1 MRLQTTLS
9 KSRGSERG
17 AALVTAILLSLLLL
31 AAGGT
36 LILTATMTG
45 ITARDSTAEMQAYY
59 AAEAGV
65 AQTLQVIRGN
75 VESNPAGTRA
85 TFHNILCTP
94 TLWTATSSN
103 VVNVSTDGVSRFQV
117 TDIMD
122 PDNYL
127 VKALKCADATYKPD
141 RLRIRVKGLGVRD
154 SMKNME
160 VVVDR
165 YTLDYPVDSVI
176 TGRNQ
181 SGSSMS
187 FILGDS
193 TVTTI
198 SGQDIDSGKTIAAVA
213 VDNADYQSVNN
224 VIDGCDPDGSNCGNG
239 PNVTPEDPTVLESDN
254 TPSFLETV
262 AKTREFLY
270 GSEGMEQVARNEGR
284 YFTSGPAAIA
294 SAEGLGANSPD
305 GVFTFVDGDLI
316 IGPGEPSG
324 QGLLIVTGNLTLKG
338 DFQWNGIILVLG
350 QGNVIR
356 EGGGH
361 GDIFGALFIAKFN
374 KTGADTDLFQS
385 PTVNTNGGGSSNIQ
399 YSSTYVDMAKAVGG
413 HAVKGVREY

>member
-9 KSRGSERG
+9 ESRGSERG

-65 AQTLQVIRGN
+65 ARTLQVIRGN

-94 TLWTATSSN
+94 TLWTATSGN

-141 RLRIRVKGLGVRD
+141 RLRIRVKGFGVRD

-181 SGSSMS
+181 SGSSIS

-193 TVTTI
+193 NVTQI

-239 PNVTPEDPTVLESDN
+239 PNVTPEDPTVLGSNN

-270 GSEGMEQVARNEGR
+270 GAEGMEQVARNEGR

-294 SAEGLGANSPD
+294 SAESLGANRPD

-316 IGPGEPSG
+316 IGPGDPSG

-399 YSSTYVDMAKAVGG
+399 YSSNYVDMAKAVGG

>member
-1 MRLQTTLS
+1 MRLQITLS
-9 KSRGSERG
+9 ESRGSERG

-141 RLRIRVKGLGVRD
+141 RLRIRVKGFGVRD

-181 SGSSMS
+181 SGSSIS

-270 GSEGMEQVARNEGR
+270 GPEGMEQVARNEGR

>member
-1 MRLQTTLS
+1 MRLQITLS
-9 KSRGSERG
+9 ESRGSERG

-141 RLRIRVKGLGVRD
+141 RLRIRVKGFGVRD

>member
-1 MRLQTTLS
+1 MRLQITLS
-9 KSRGSERG
+9 ESRGSERG

-141 RLRIRVKGLGVRD
+141 RLRIRVKGFGVRD

-160 VVVDR
+160 VIVDR

-181 SGSSMS
+181 SGSSIS

>member
-9 KSRGSERG
+9 ESRGSERG

-94 TLWTATSSN
+94 TLWTATSGN

-117 TDIMD
+117 TDVMD

-127 VKALKCADATYKPD
+127 VKVVKCADATYQPD
-141 RLRIRVKGLGVRD
+141 RLRIRVKGFGVRD

-181 SGSSMS
+181 SGSSIS

-239 PNVTPEDPTVLESDN
+239 PNVTPDDPTVLASGN

-262 AKTREFLY
+262 AKTRAFLY
-270 GSEGMEQVARNEGR
+270 GPEGMEQLARNEGR

-294 SAEGLGANSPD
+294 SAEGLGANRPD
-305 GVFTFVDGDLI
+305 GIFTFVDGDLV

-350 QGNVIR
+350 QGNIIR
-356 EGGGH
+356 EGGGD
-361 GDIFGALFIAKFN
+361 GDIFGALFIAKFD

>member
-117 TDIMD
+117 TDIID

-181 SGSSMS
+181 SGSSIS

>member
-1 MRLQTTLS
+1 MRLQITLS
-9 KSRGSERG
+9 ESRGSERG

-141 RLRIRVKGLGVRD
+141 RLRIRVKGFGVRD

-181 SGSSMS
+181 SGSSIS

>member
-1 MRLQTTLS
+1 MRLQITLS
-9 KSRGSERG
+9 ESRGSERG

>member
-141 RLRIRVKGLGVRD
+141 RLRIRVKGFGVRD

-160 VVVDR
+160 VIVDR

>member
-1 MRLQTTLS
+1 
-9 KSRGSERG
+9 
-17 AALVTAILLSLLLL
+17 
-31 AAGGT
+31 
-36 LILTATMTG
+36 
-45 ITARDSTAEMQAYY
+45 
-59 AAEAGV
+59 
-65 AQTLQVIRGN
+65 
-75 VESNPAGTRA
+75 
-85 TFHNILCTP
+85 
-94 TLWTATSSN
+94 
-103 VVNVSTDGVSRFQV
+103 
-117 TDIMD
+117 MD

-141 RLRIRVKGLGVRD
+141 RLRIRVKGFGVRD

-181 SGSSMS
+181 SGSSIS

-193 TVTTI
+193 NVTTI

-305 GVFTFVDGDLI
+305 GIFTFVDGDLI